1 VVTWLDLAIVDL
13 VAVGGHVGLGSG
25 LGYSGLGRGR
35 GRGGCRWSRGWT
47 WL

>member
-13 VAVGGHVGLGSG
+13 VVVVVAVGGHVAGL
-25 LGYSGLGRGR
+25 GR

-47 WL
+47 WW